1 MTVGS
6 CGGGGVSGEVES
18 EMWEGGG
25 GGSTGYGADIVMG
38 VGKYEEGTRVGQSET
53 CKYTVGGMAVPAAPD
68 GGRSEAEWRKGGDIG

>member
-1 MTVGS
+1 MGS

-38 VGKYEEGTRVGQSET
+38 VGKYEEETRVGQGVT
-53 CKYTVGGMAVPAAPD
+53 CEYIVGGTAVAAAPD
-68 GGRSEAEWRKGGDIG
+68 GGRNAGWIVGGG